1 MSWPFPPKHTMHA
14 LTVALLVSPNLFR
27 VVRTCM
33 CFGTETD
40 IGSVV
45 EYSVKAYIMDRHEV
59 VVKSGY
65 EA

>member
-1 MSWPFPPKHTMHA
+1 MHA
-14 LTVALLVSPNLFR
+14 LTVALLVCPNLFR